1 MPVGKSLAKVT
12 KSIGNN
18 KHKVHPR
25 GRKLQQLERATLRDE
40 QLEKKKRQHAD
51 NKTVELLRYS
61 YIQDLIKSEDLAEE
75 NVFTRNDIAKFIELF
90 IARDDEE
97 IAELKKAKRNNRPP
111 TNRQLLLEQR
121 KKAEIQEFTIG
132 FMSPDLT
139 DADSVKALRN
149 WNGTFGSLNQVK
161 KFRLKKDLSILGE
174 SKTPKDIEM

>member
-1 MPVGKSLAKVT
+1 MPVGKTLAKVT

-25 GRKLQQLERATLRDE
+25 GRKLQQLERATLRDQ

-51 NKTVELLRYS
+51 NKTVELLRYT
-61 YIQDLIKSEDLAEE
+61 YIQELIKSDDLIEE
-75 NVFTRNDIAKFIELF
+75 TTFSREDIAKFVELF

-97 IAELKKAKRNNRPP
+97 LAELKKNKRSNRPP

-121 KKAEIQEFTIG
+121 KKAENQEFNIG
-132 FMSPDLT
+132 FLAPDLT
-139 DADSVKALRN
+139 DVESVEGLRT

-161 KFRLKKDLSILGE
+161 KFRLKRDLSILGE
-174 SKTPKDIEM
+174 NVAPKDIEM